1 MKLIHQPQQGR
12 YYKMQEFNISDY
24 YFLRAFSEDKFAVDF
39 LNGKVYMSAIAN
51 FKNKGN
57 TAQKDESESILLRKQ
72 DGVRFRYIISK
83 EKPTSSKNMREMKS
97 IKYMSCDCYALCF
110 FLIKKCDVLI
120 ENGELL
126 FKENSKICEELPQF
140 LKEYKDCRLLL
151 IDAEKF
157 TNIFDNYLSKSN
169 IKFQKNKIMYC
180 ENPYKEKQ
188 KQFNIQQLEKL
199 NFIKSIKYSN
209 ENEYRYII
217 RRKRISDDH
226 MEFFLNDIES
236 TVIWKGEYRNGEQ
249 K

>member
-1 MKLIHQPQQGR
+1 
-12 YYKMQEFNISDY
+12 MQEFNISDY
-24 YFLRAFSEDKFAVDF
+24 YFLRAFSEDRFAVDF
-39 LNGKVYMSAIAN
+39 LNGNIYMSAIAN
-51 FKNKGN
+51 FKDKGN

-72 DGVRFRYIISK
+72 DGARFRYIISK
-83 EKPTSSKNMREMKS
+83 GKPTSCKNMIELKS

-110 FLIKKCDVLI
+110 CLIKKCDVLI

-157 TNIFDNYLSKSN
+157 TNIFDNYLSKSK
-169 IKFQKNKIMYC
+169 IKFQRNKIIYC

-188 KQFNIQQLEKL
+188 IQFNIQQLEKL

-226 MEFFLNDIES
+226 IIFHCENVNS
-236 TVIWKGEYRNGEQ
+236 TIVWKGKYEFGE
-249 K
+249 